1 MARITTAIAM
11 LTLVPAWVSSC
22 CARGPLVDLADQPS
36 QGRPL
41 AVAVRH
47 RRSGCKQG
55 PSKKG
60 QNGFRQHG
68 AGSQSIPVVDSATGS
83 QIRGFPSTGNLG
95 KALQGF
101 SVFSL
106 TLTTLPLSLL
116 AEISPPVFPHRYFL
130 KLEAA
135 IHSAK
140 PNTTAN
146 GRMKWPGC
154 TGVGQDR

>member
-1 MARITTAIAM
+1 M

-83 QIRGFPSTGNLG
+83 QIRGLPSTGNLG

-101 SVFSL
+101 AVFL
-106 TLTTLPLSLL
+106 TASQSKGSDSIDLPQILLSADENDADSARSATWLFTHRNVWSM
-116 AEISPPVFPHRYFL
+116 AELRTPCRNSNF
-130 KLEAA
+130 ADGA
-135 IHSAK
+135 
-140 PNTTAN
+140 
-146 GRMKWPGC
+146 
-154 TGVGQDR
+154 